1 MPHPAGFY
9 LLRMHLSVHS
19 TYMSIFREIKIK
31 LAEYLMNNAHEQP
44 ITHTDSVEITE
55 ITHL

>member
-1 MPHPAGFY
+1 
-9 LLRMHLSVHS
+9 
-19 TYMSIFREIKIK
+19 MSIFREIKIK

-55 ITHL
+55 ITHLWQKFRESNGFTK